1 MKFHGC
7 HGNNILHEGTTA
19 ACLDVLFLQ
28 HEFLDD
34 LKPKRLGRSVRDAL
48 LHHVTAEREKQC
60 IDDKRKG

>member
-7 HGNNILHEGTTA
+7 HGNNTLHEGTTA
-19 ACLDVLFLQ
+19 ATCLDVLFLQ

-48 LHHVTAEREKQC
+48 LHNVTAERERNSALM
-60 IDDKRKG
+60 IR